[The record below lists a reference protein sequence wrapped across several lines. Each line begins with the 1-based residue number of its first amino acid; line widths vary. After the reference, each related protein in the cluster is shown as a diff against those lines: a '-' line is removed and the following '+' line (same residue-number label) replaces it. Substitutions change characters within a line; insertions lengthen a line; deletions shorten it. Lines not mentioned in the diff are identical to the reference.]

1 MRAAVCS
8 AWGEVESLEI
18 RDLPEPEP
26 GEGEVAIRV
35 AAAGV
40 NFADAIMIA
49 GNYQTRPAHPFAPG
63 LEVAG
68 EVAALGPGCGR
79 LAVGDRVMAIL
90 WWGGYAETAIAK
102 ETEAF
107 LVPEG
112 MSDREAAAFPTAWVS
127 SHVAIRWQ
135 ADLKAG
141 ETMLVLGAAGGVGLA
156 AVECGK
162 ALGARVIAAASS
174 PERLALAARHGA
186 DEGIDY
192 SAESLKARAA
202 ALTDGR
208 GVDVVYDPVGGPLFD
223 EALSSLAWGGR
234 ILLIGFAAGVPRI
247 PANRL
252 LVKHRSAMGSSMRYF
267 RRERPDL
274 LLRSME
280 ELTAWYREGKVAP
293 RVTESW
299 RLEDVPK
306 AIRRLTERQATGKV
320 VVTM

>member
-8 AWGEVESLEI
+8 AWGEVESLEV
-18 RDLPEPEP
+18 RDMPEPAP

-49 GNYQTRPAHPFAPG
+49 GNYQTRPAHPFVPG
-63 LEVAG
+63 LEAAG
-68 EVAALGPGCGR
+68 EVTAVGPGCER
-79 LAVGDRVMAIL
+79 LAVGDRVMALL
-90 WWGGYAETAIAK
+90 WWGGYAQTAIAK

-112 MSDREAAAFPTAWVS
+112 MSDAEAAAFPTAWVS

-135 ADLKAG
+135 ADLRAG
-141 ETMLVLGAAGGVGLA
+141 ETMLVLGAAGGVGLS

-192 SAESLKARAA
+192 SADSLKARVA
-202 ALTDGR
+202 ALTDGQ

-234 ILLIGFAAGVPRI
+234 ILLIGFVAGVPRI

-267 RRERPDL
+267 RSHRPDL

-280 ELTAWYREGKVAP
+280 ELAAWYREGKVSP
-293 RVTESW
+293 RVTETWS
-299 RLEDVPK
+299 LEDVPK
-306 AIRRLTERQATGKV
+306 AIRRLTDRQATGKV
-320 VVTM
+320 VVTL

>member
-1 MRAAVCS
+1 MRAAICS

-18 RDLPEPEP
+18 RDLPEPRP

-40 NFADAIMIA
+40 NFADAIMVA

-68 EVAALGPGCGR
+68 TIAALGPGCER
-79 LAVGDRVMAIL
+79 LSVGDRVMAIL
-90 WWGGYAETAIAK
+90 WWGGFAETAVAR
-102 ETEAF
+102 ETETF
-107 LVPEG
+107 LVPDG
-112 MSDREAAAFPTAWVS
+112 MSDAEAAAFPTAWVS

-141 ETMLVLGAAGGVGLA
+141 ETMLVLGAAGGVGIA

-162 ALGARVIAAASS
+162 AIGANVIAAASS

-192 SAESLKARAA
+192 SAESLKERVA
-202 ALTDGR
+202 ALTDGQ

-234 ILLIGFAAGVPRI
+234 ILLIGFVAGVPRI

-280 ELTAWYREGKVAP
+280 ELAAWYRQGKVAP
-293 RVTESW
+293 CVTETWS
-299 RLEDVPK
+299 LEDAPK

-320 VVTM
+320 VVTL

>member
-8 AWGEVESLEI
+8 AWGEVESLEV
-18 RDLPEPEP
+18 RDMPAPEP

-49 GNYQTRPAHPFAPG
+49 GNYQTRPEHPFAPG

-68 EVAALGPGCGR
+68 EVTAVGPGCER
-79 LAVGDRVMAIL
+79 LVLGDRVMAIL
-90 WWGGYAETAIAK
+90 WWGGYAETAIAR

-112 MSDREAAAFPTAWVS
+112 MTDTEAAAFPTAWVS

-135 ADLKAG
+135 ADLRPG

-186 DEGIDY
+186 DDGIDY
-192 SAESLKARAA
+192 SVESVKARVAE
-202 ALTDGR
+202 LTDGR

-234 ILLIGFAAGVPRI
+234 ILLIGFVAGVPRI

-280 ELTAWYREGKVAP
+280 ELAAWYSEGKVVP
-293 RVTESW
+293 RVTETW
-299 RLEDVPK
+299 GLEDVPK

-320 VVTM
+320 VVTL

>member
-8 AWGEVESLEI
+8 AWGEVESLEV
-18 RDLPEPEP
+18 RDIPEPAP

-40 NFADAIMIA
+40 NFADAIMVA

-68 EVAALGPGCGR
+68 EVTALGPGCER

-90 WWGGYAETAIAK
+90 WWGGYAETAVAK

-112 MSDREAAAFPTAWVS
+112 MSDAEAAAFPTAWVS

-192 SAESLKARAA
+192 GAESLKERVA

-234 ILLIGFAAGVPRI
+234 ILLIGFVAGVPRI

-280 ELTAWYREGKVAP
+280 ELAAWYREGKVTP
-293 RVTESW
+293 RVTETWS
-299 RLEDVPK
+299 LEDVPK

-320 VVTM
+320 VVVL

>member
-8 AWGEVESLEI
+8 AWGEVESLEV
-18 RDLPEPEP
+18 RDMPEPEP
-26 GEGEVAIRV
+26 GDGEVAIRV

-40 NFADAIMIA
+40 NFADAIMVA

-68 EVAALGPGCGR
+68 EVTAVGPGCER
-79 LAVGDRVMAIL
+79 LRVGDRVMAIL
-90 WWGGYAETAIAK
+90 WWGGYAETAVAK

-112 MSDREAAAFPTAWVS
+112 MSDAEAAAFPTAWVS

-192 SAESLKARAA
+192 GAESLKARVAE
-202 ALTDGR
+202 LTDGR

-234 ILLIGFAAGVPRI
+234 ILLIGFVAGVPRI

-280 ELTAWYREGKVAP
+280 ELSVWYRDGKVAP
-293 RVTESW
+293 RVTETW
-299 RLEDVPK
+299 GLEDVPK
-306 AIRRLTERQATGKV
+306 AIRRLTDRQATGKV
-320 VVTM
+320 VVTL

>member
-8 AWGEVESLEI
+8 AWGEVESLEV
-18 RDLPEPEP
+18 RDLPEPQP

-40 NFADAIMIA
+40 NFADAIMVA

-68 EVAALGPGCGR
+68 EVAALGPGCER

-90 WWGGYAETAIAK
+90 WWGGYAETAIAR

-107 LVPEG
+107 LVPDG
-112 MSDREAAAFPTAWVS
+112 MTDAEAAAFPTAWVS

-174 PERLALAARHGA
+174 AERLALAARHGA

-192 SAESLKARAA
+192 GAESLKERVA
-202 ALTDGR
+202 ALTDGQ

-234 ILLIGFAAGVPRI
+234 ILLIGFVAGVPRI

-274 LLRSME
+274 LLRSMD
-280 ELTAWYREGKVAP
+280 ELAAWYREGKVAP
-293 RVTESW
+293 RVTETW
-299 RLEDVPK
+299 GLEDVPK
-306 AIRRLTERQATGKV
+306 AIRRLTERRATGKV
-320 VVTM
+320 VVTL

>member
-8 AWGEVESLEI
+8 AWGEVESLEV
-18 RDLPEPEP
+18 RDMPEPEP

-63 LEVAG
+63 LEAAG
-68 EVAALGPGCGR
+68 EVVALGPGCER

-90 WWGGYAETAIAK
+90 WWGGYAETAIAR

-112 MSDREAAAFPTAWVS
+112 MSDAEAAAFPTAWVS

-186 DEGIDY
+186 DDGIDY
-192 SAESLKARAA
+192 SAESLKARVA
-202 ALTDGR
+202 ALTDGQ

-234 ILLIGFAAGVPRI
+234 ILLIGFVAGVPRI

-280 ELTAWYREGKVAP
+280 ELAAWYREGKVTP
-293 RVTESW
+293 RVTETW
-299 RLEDVPK
+299 GLEDVPK

-320 VVTM
+320 AVTL

>member
-18 RDLPEPEP
+18 RDLPEPRP
-26 GEGEVAIRV
+26 GKGEVAIRV

-68 EVAALGPGCGR
+68 EVAALGPGCER

-90 WWGGYAETAIAK
+90 WWGGYAETAVAK

-107 LVPEG
+107 LVPDG
-112 MSDREAAAFPTAWVS
+112 MSDAEAAAFPTAWVS

-156 AVECGK
+156 AIECGK
-162 ALGARVIAAASS
+162 AIGARVIAAASS

-192 SAESLKARAA
+192 SAESLKERVA

-234 ILLIGFAAGVPRI
+234 ILLIGFVAGVPRI

-274 LLRSME
+274 LLRSMD
-280 ELTAWYREGKVAP
+280 ELATWYREGRVAP
-293 RVTESW
+293 RVTETWS
-299 RLEDVPK
+299 LEDVPK
-306 AIRRLTERQATGKV
+306 AIRRLTERRATGKV
-320 VVTM
+320 VVTL

>member
-1 MRAAVCS
+1 M
-8 AWGEVESLEI
+8 
-18 RDLPEPEP
+18 
-26 GEGEVAIRV
+26 
-35 AAAGV
+35 
-40 NFADAIMIA
+40 
-49 GNYQTRPAHPFAPG
+49 
-63 LEVAG
+63 
-68 EVAALGPGCGR
+68 
-79 LAVGDRVMAIL
+79 
-90 WWGGYAETAIAK
+90 
-102 ETEAF
+102 
-107 LVPEG
+107 
-112 MSDREAAAFPTAWVS
+112 EAAAFPTAWVS

-192 SAESLKARAA
+192 GAESLKERVA
-202 ALTDGR
+202 ALTDGQ

-234 ILLIGFAAGVPRI
+234 ILLIGFVAGVPRI

-274 LLRSME
+274 LLRSMD
-280 ELTAWYREGKVAP
+280 ELAAWYREGKVAP
-293 RVTESW
+293 RVTETW
-299 RLEDVPK
+299 GLEDVPK
-306 AIRRLTERQATGKV
+306 AIRRLTGRQATGKV
-320 VVTM
+320 VVTL

>member
-18 RDLPEPEP
+18 RDLPEPRP

-68 EVAALGPGCGR
+68 EVAALGPGCER

-90 WWGGYAETAIAK
+90 WWGGYAETAVAR
-102 ETEAF
+102 ETETF
-107 LVPEG
+107 LVPGG
-112 MSDREAAAFPTAWVS
+112 MSDVEAAAFPTAWVS

-156 AVECGK
+156 AIECGK

-192 SAESLKARAA
+192 SAESLKERVA
-202 ALTDGR
+202 ALTDGQ

-234 ILLIGFAAGVPRI
+234 ILLIGFVAGVPRI

-274 LLRSME
+274 LLRSMD
-280 ELTAWYREGKVAP
+280 ELAAWYREGKVAP
-293 RVTESW
+293 RVTETW
-299 RLEDVPK
+299 GLEDVPK
-306 AIRRLTERQATGKV
+306 AIRRLTDRQATGKV
-320 VVTM
+320 VVTI

>member
-18 RDLPEPEP
+18 RDLPEPRP

-68 EVAALGPGCGR
+68 EVAALGPGCKR

-112 MSDREAAAFPTAWVS
+112 MPDTEAAAFPTAWVS

-186 DEGIDY
+186 DDGIDY
-192 SAESLKARAA
+192 TAESLKARVAE
-202 ALTDGR
+202 LTDGR

-234 ILLIGFAAGVPRI
+234 ILLIGFVAGVPRI

-274 LLRSME
+274 LLRSMD
-280 ELTAWYREGKVAP
+280 ELAAWYREGKVTP
-293 RVTESW
+293 RVTETWS
-299 RLEDVPK
+299 LEDVPK

-320 VVTM
+320 VVRL

>member
-8 AWGEVESLEI
+8 AWGEVESLEV
-18 RDLPEPEP
+18 REMPVPEP

-40 NFADAIMIA
+40 NYADAIMIA
-49 GNYQTRPAHPFAPG
+49 GKYQTRPAYPFVPG
-63 LEVAG
+63 LEAAG
-68 EVAALGPGCGR
+68 EVTALGPGCER

-90 WWGGYAETAIAK
+90 WWGGYGEVAVAR
-102 ETEAF
+102 ETETFA
-107 LVPEG
+107 VPEG
-112 MSDREAAAFPTAWVS
+112 MTDIEAAAFPTAWVS

-174 PERLALAARHGA
+174 PERLALAAQHGA

-192 SAESLKARAA
+192 SAESLKQRVAE
-202 ALTDGR
+202 LTDGR

-234 ILLIGFAAGVPRI
+234 ILLIGFVAGVPRI

-280 ELTAWYREGKVAP
+280 ELAAWYREGKVTP
-293 RVTESW
+293 RVTETWS
-299 RLEDVPK
+299 LEDVPK
-306 AIRRLTERQATGKV
+306 AIRRLTDRQATGKV
-320 VVTM
+320 VVTL